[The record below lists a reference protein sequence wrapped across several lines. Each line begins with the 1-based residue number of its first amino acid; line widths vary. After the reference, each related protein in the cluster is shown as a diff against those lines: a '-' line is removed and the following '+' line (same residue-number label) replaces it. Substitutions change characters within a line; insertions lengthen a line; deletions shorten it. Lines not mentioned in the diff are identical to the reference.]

1 MFIIITTII
10 LYDYDHY
17 NMIFLCRNRDYNS
30 SVGMRAMNYIII
42 KRYFFSMLIMQSNK
56 STEYILY

>member
-1 MFIIITTII
+1 MIMTIITYDFSCVGIETI
-10 LYDYDHY
+10 
-17 NMIFLCRNRDYNS
+17 YNS

-42 KRYFFSMLIMQSNK
+42 KSYFFSMLIMQSNK